1 VIFTLFSRHSFVRTF
16 PFVSYLLDLHAL
28 SLDIAEAGYFTC
40 SLVGQKTRTMNFFN
54 LPHACILLLIA
65 YFAAEVAAAY
75 HDHDARTHRMLRAAT
90 RRSDL
95 HRRSMRIT
103 RRFETEV
110 VYVDSKL
117 CSSGCTY
124 DYSKDATDENVWSD
138 ESTFASQVKVASQK
152 PVVNL
157 EEHEHHLQDVQCD
170 DGMMKLQFVDASSAR
185 DARAACHGPDG
196 GLIITSHESC
206 NEEGERSV
214 YQ

>member
-1 VIFTLFSRHSFVRTF
+1 
-16 PFVSYLLDLHAL
+16 
-28 SLDIAEAGYFTC
+28 
-40 SLVGQKTRTMNFFN
+40 
-54 LPHACILLLIA
+54 
-65 YFAAEVAAAY
+65 
-75 HDHDARTHRMLRAAT
+75 
-90 RRSDL
+90 
-95 HRRSMRIT
+95 MRIT
-103 RRFETEV
+103 RRLETEI

-117 CSSGCTY
+117 CSSGRTY
-124 DYSKDATDENVWSD
+124 GYANDATDENVWSD